1 MLSNEPHKSPTYIP
15 KRDLSLAQQLTFKKY
30 LTCRMEENEDEMRAL
45 DYYLRH
51 HRTCTPK
58 SEQMLSEHPEY
69 QKLLSPYFRPLSKE
83 LEEWASSPYEHN
95 TYCSECLTHKT
106 SSGIYVRSK
115 SESIIDTYLFI
126 NKIPF
131 RYECELSL
139 GSTVCFP
146 TFTIRH
152 PATGEVYYWEHFD
165 CMDDPKYAK
174 RVAPKLNVYISHGII
189 PSINLI
195 TTYESSDYPLDSDTV
210 RQIVEHY
217 FL

>member
-1 MLSNEPHKSPTYIP
+1 MLSNEPH
-15 KRDLSLAQQLTFKKY
+15 
-30 LTCRMEENEDEMRAL
+30 
-45 DYYLRH
+45 
-51 HRTCTPK
+51 K

-69 QKLLSPYFRPLSKE
+69 QKLLSPYFKPLSKE

-95 TYCSECLTHKT
+95 TYYPECLTHQT

-131 RYECELSL
+131 RYECALSL
-139 GSTVCFP
+139 NDTVYFP
-146 TFTIRH
+146 SFTIRH
-152 PATGEVYYWEHFD
+152 PKTSETYYWEHFD
-165 CMDDPKYAK
+165 RMDDQKYSK
-174 RVAPKLNVYISHGII
+174 SVAPKLNTYIAHGII

-210 RQIVEHY
+210 RKIVEHY